1 MPPCDLLLHALTHHL
16 AQRLYAL
23 GGEQLRLLL
32 LQLRDDIAEQPQV
45 RVLIAVYVANLL
57 RRAGHLPVSGEIV
70 EEHKAAVKI
79 DALQNIVCHHHA
91 QQRGSV
97 LPLLKLVV
105 AVPNEGVAAQ
115 QMLVRF
121 PLVEDVIAL
130 HGGTDG
136 VEHIAVAL

>member
-1 MPPCDLLLHALTHHL
+1 MPPCDLLFHALTHHL

-91 QQRGSV
+91 Q
-97 LPLLKLVV
+97 
-105 AVPNEGVAAQ
+105 
-115 QMLVRF
+115 
-121 PLVEDVIAL
+121 
-130 HGGTDG
+130 
-136 VEHIAVAL
+136 